1 MKEINRNKTIGFIGA
16 GNLGRH
22 AIEKL
27 ADEFPLLVN
36 DPFEDQRVID
46 LGAKYTE
53 IDDLVDRSEIIFL
66 TIKPNKIEEISNQLK
81 NLLSNQLIISF
92 IAGLKFNKLKTLLEG
107 HENIIRA
114 MPTLGISSGSSPIAI
129 YTDLNI
135 DKNHAL
141 DVLNILGRC
150 LKIEEEQFDAFT
162 SIFGAGP
169 AFISHLSNILSK
181 IAKEH
186 GFIDPEPWLRDILE
200 GTSYIHKSIE
210 SNKFEDIME
219 MVASKGGVTEAALN
233 KINTEG
239 IEKYKEDAYRGTP
252 RHSVGQMQ
260 NSRLQWGV
268 LCSILKRL

>member
-1 MKEINRNKTIGFIGA
+1 MKEINRDKTIGFIGA

-186 GFIDPEPWLRDILE
+186 GFIDPEPWIRDILE

-239 IEKYKEDAYRGTP
+239 IEKIWEEAINDA
-252 RHSVGQMQ
+252 
-260 NSRLQWGV
+260 
-268 LCSILKRL
+268 ILKSKALGD

>member
-162 SIFGAGP
+162 SIF
-169 AFISHLSNILSK
+169 
-181 IAKEH
+181 
-186 GFIDPEPWLRDILE
+186 
-200 GTSYIHKSIE
+200 
-210 SNKFEDIME
+210 EDIME

-239 IEKYKEDAYRGTP
+239 IEKIWKEAINDA
-252 RHSVGQMQ
+252 
-260 NSRLQWGV
+260 
-268 LCSILKRL
+268 ILKSKALGD